1 MENLTAKDF
10 EYIESCFSGNPETGE
25 ITTINITPELVELLN
40 GRCFIDL
47 DMPDRLEAFQFKKT
61 FNGINAIYCGT
72 DGAGVAYINYSECEA
87 DLCGEH
93 NIDDTYN
100 GASIECIITKPAF
113 SVEIPYAAFEH
124 ILAHVHKQKTIVE
137 ANRQYINEVRSVIL
151 KHSANHRQS

>member
-25 ITTINITPELVELLN
+25 ITTINITPELVELLD

-61 FNGINAIYCGT
+61 MDGINALYCGA
-72 DGAGVAYINYSECEA
+72 DGAGVAYIHYSEDQA
-87 DLCGEH
+87 DLYGEH
-93 NIDDTYN
+93 NIDDTFN

-124 ILAHVHKQKTIVE
+124 IRAHVHQRRQIIE
-137 ANRQYINEVRSVIL
+137 ANRQYIDEVRSAIL
-151 KHSANHRQS
+151 KYSANHRES